1 VKIGMNMLLWT
12 ADVTEEH
19 YPLFAVLKAE
29 GFDGVELTVPDH
41 RDATYRAALAS
52 ELDKQGLE
60 RTAIF
65 SPDAETNPLSPD
77 PAVREAAKEKLIW
90 AVRSAAELGSE
101 VLAGPFHSAYA
112 LFSGHPATED
122 ERAWCAEVMRAGAE
136 EGERCGVTL
145 SAEILNRFE
154 CYLMTTVTEGIDM
167 VARVDHPRFKIHYDT
182 HHAHIEERDP
192 GAAIRSAGAK
202 IGHVHISES
211 DRGIPGL
218 GQVNWGASFDALKE
232 INYDGWL
239 VIEAFS
245 RNDPS
250 FANAIHV
257 WRDFAPSEEIWRSG
271 LSFIKASWTA

>member
-1 VKIGMNMLLWT
+1 MKIGMNMLLWT

-19 YPLFAVLKAE
+19 YPLFAALKAE

-41 RDATYRAALAS
+41 RDATDRADLAS

-136 EGERCGVTL
+136 EGLGSWV
-145 SAEILNRFE
+145 LNVGKVGTE
-154 CYLMTTVTEGIDM
+154 TTSIIITI
-167 VARVDHPRFKIHYDT
+167 T
-182 HHAHIEERDP
+182 
-192 GAAIRSAGAK
+192 
-202 IGHVHISES
+202 
-211 DRGIPGL
+211 
-218 GQVNWGASFDALKE
+218 
-232 INYDGWL
+232 
-239 VIEAFS
+239 
-245 RNDPS
+245 
-250 FANAIHV
+250 
-257 WRDFAPSEEIWRSG
+257 
-271 LSFIKASWTA
+271 